1 MTIEIMIIPR
11 PRYLQKLISR
21 RHNGM
26 IKIVTGI
33 RRCGKSFLLS
43 TLYANWLREQGVEND
58 HIIMINLED
67 RRNKKLRDPDAL
79 LDYIDSKL
87 TDDAVHYIMI
97 DEIQHV
103 NEFEDVLNSYLNTP
117 NADVYVTGSNARFLS
132 KDVITTF
139 RGRGDEIKLYPLSFG
154 EIFPYMDLQQDRAL
168 TTYMLFGGMPQ
179 VVQKSSEEEKNE
191 YLKGLFTHTYIKD
204 IKERYGIKNTEMLD
218 ELLNILASDIG
229 ALTNP
234 TKLTNTF
241 ESVKHTKVN
250 RMTLTSYLEY
260 ICDSLLVEKASRY
273 DVKGK
278 RYIDSPYKYY
288 ITDCGL
294 RNALLNFRQ
303 TEPSHLMENV
313 IYNELRLRG
322 FNVDVGVVPVQ
333 LRKEDGSRERKQF
346 EVDFVC
352 NMGSRRYY
360 IQSAYRMPDEEKVK
374 QEEASLRNI
383 DDSFK
388 KIIIVGEDIPI
399 LRNEAGITT
408 IGIYDFL
415 LNENSLDL

>member
-1 MTIEIMIIPR
+1 M
-11 PRYLQKLISR
+11 
-21 RHNGM
+21 
-26 IKIVTGI
+26 
-33 RRCGKSFLLS
+33 
-43 TLYANWLREQGVEND
+43 
-58 HIIMINLED
+58 
-67 RRNKKLRDPDAL
+67 
-79 LDYIDSKL
+79 
-87 TDDAVHYIMI
+87 
-97 DEIQHV
+97 
-103 NEFEDVLNSYLNTP
+103 
-117 NADVYVTGSNARFLS
+117 
-132 KDVITTF
+132 
-139 RGRGDEIKLYPLSFG
+139 
-154 EIFPYMDLQQDRAL
+154 
-168 TTYMLFGGMPQ
+168 
-179 VVQKSSEEEKNE
+179 
-191 YLKGLFTHTYIKD
+191 
-204 IKERYGIKNTEMLD
+204 
-218 ELLNILASDIG
+218 
-229 ALTNP
+229 
-234 TKLTNTF
+234 
-241 ESVKHTKVN
+241 
-250 RMTLTSYLEY
+250 
-260 ICDSLLVEKASRY
+260 
-273 DVKGK
+273 
-278 RYIDSPYKYY
+278 
-288 ITDCGL
+288 

-360 IQSAYRMPDEEKVK
+360 IQSAYRMPDEEKMK

>member
-1 MTIEIMIIPR
+1 MIIPR
-11 PRYLQKLISR
+11 PLYLQKLISR

-26 IKIVTGI
+26 IKIVTGV

-43 TLYANWLREQGVEND
+43 TLYAEWLREHGVESD
-58 HIIMINLED
+58 HIITINLED
-67 RRNKKLRDPDAL
+67 RRNKRLRDPDAL

-87 TDDAVHYIMI
+87 YDDSVHYIMI

-103 NEFEDVLNSYLNTP
+103 KEFEDVLNSYLNMP
-117 NADVYVTGSNARFLS
+117 NVDVYVTGSNARFLS

-139 RGRGDEIKLYPLSFG
+139 RGRGDEIKLYPLSFS
-154 EIFPYMDLQQDRAL
+154 EVFPYMELQKDRAL
-168 TTYMLFGGMPQ
+168 TTYMLFGGLPQ
-179 VVQKSSEEEKNE
+179 VVLKISEEDKNE
-191 YLKGLFTHTYIKD
+191 YLKGLFTNTYIKD
-204 IKERYGIKNTEMLD
+204 IKERYDIRNTEMLD

-241 ESVKHTKVN
+241 ESVKHIKVN

-260 ICDSLLVEKASRY
+260 ICDSFLVEKASRF

-288 ITDCGL
+288 FVDCGL

-313 IYNELRLRG
+313 IYNELRIRG
-322 FNVDVGVVPVQ
+322 YNVDVGVVPVQ
-333 LRKEDGSRERKQF
+333 LRKSDGSRERKQF

-352 NMGSRRYY
+352 NIGNKRYY
-360 IQSAYRMPDEEKVK
+360 IQSAYRMPDEEKMK

-388 KIIIVGEDIPI
+388 KIIIVGEDTPI

>member
-1 MTIEIMIIPR
+1 MIIQR
-11 PRYLQKLISR
+11 PLYLQKLISR

-26 IKIVTGI
+26 IKIVTGV

-43 TLYANWLREQGVEND
+43 NLYAGWLREQGVEND
-58 HIIMINLED
+58 HIITINLED
-67 RRNKKLRDPDAL
+67 RRNKELRDPDAL

-87 TDDAVHYIMI
+87 TDNAVHYIMI

-103 NEFEDVLNSYLNTP
+103 SEFEDVLNSYLNMP

-139 RGRGDEIKLYPLSFG
+139 RGRGDEIKLYPLSFS
-154 EIFPYMDLQQDRAL
+154 EVFPYMDLQKDRAL
-168 TTYMLFGGMPQ
+168 ATYMLFGGLPQ
-179 VVQKSSEEEKNE
+179 VVQKSTEEEKNE

-204 IKERYGIKNTEMLD
+204 IKERYGIRNTEMLD

-260 ICDSLLVEKASRY
+260 ICDSFLVEKASRY

-278 RYIDSPYKYY
+278 RYIDSPYKFYF
-288 ITDCGL
+288 TDCGL

-313 IYNELRLRG
+313 IYNELRVRG
-322 FNVDVGVVPVQ
+322 FNVDVGVVPVY

-352 NMGSRRYY
+352 NVGSRRYY
-360 IQSAYRMPDEEKVK
+360 IQSAYRMPDEKKMK

-388 KIIIVGEDIPI
+388 KIIIVGEDTPV